1 MPAKMPA
8 SDIVPETGS
17 QPTQKAFKPA
27 STKDLWSGV
36 GIGLGCFIA
45 FAFGGAA
52 WLNPGAVL
60 NEINSVGPRG
70 EYVLPF
76 FLIMLTFPLF
86 LIAAGYFFWQTW
98 RWWRDTRTFEQG
110 KQKTTGVITQLWV
123 DPPKGTGKKYC
134 VGYQFSDSHKAF
146 QEVHSRVYNRLAVG
160 ETVKVEYVPDKPQ
173 LSRLDLRK

>member
-98 RWWRDTRTFEQG
+98 RWWRDTRAFEQG